1 MVKLVVAPDEAI
13 AEMWGNVLKE
23 EGIPYVIRKT
33 DPLSV
38 AYSASAAPF
47 SVELLVREED
57 EDFARYTLGLD

>member
-13 AEMWGNVLKE
+13 AEMWGGVLKGA
-23 EGIPYVIRKT
+23 GIPFVLKKT

-38 AYSASAAPF
+38 AYSASAASF

-57 EDFARYTLGLD
+57 EDLARLTLGFD